1 MACNHV
7 AIMLRQRRREYN
19 SLTMHL
25 LLRLELNI
33 FSLDSATCY
42 LRVMDSHIR
51 ETRTIL
57 LFDAEIYEAS
67 FLISHIGI
75 TRSGVI

>member
-19 SLTMHL
+19 SLAMHL

-51 ETRTIL
+51 EGIHRRVQFSLMQKFTKR
-57 LFDAEIYEAS
+57 AS
-67 FLISHIGI
+67 
-75 TRSGVI
+75 